1 MRHIKGRERIMDQQ
15 ELSVSQFGSRADA
28 YLTSTVHAQGADLD
42 RLRVLTE
49 KIRPSRAL
57 DLGCGAGHASFAMA
71 RGGAS
76 RITAFDPSA
85 EMLAVVARE
94 AAARG
99 HGALDTQVGSAE
111 SLPFADGTFEI
122 VATRYS
128 AHHWTHVPQALTE
141 CARVLKPGGRLVVI
155 DVIAPEELV
164 LDTPLQVIEFLR
176 DRSHVRNYRISEW
189 GGMLRAVGFE
199 TPSVASWKLPL
210 EFPSW
215 VARIGTSAPRIA
227 ALKTVFADLG
237 DEARRYLQVGADLSF
252 AIEAAWM
259 ETTAA

>member
-1 MRHIKGRERIMDQQ
+1 MDQQ
-15 ELSVSQFGSRADA
+15 KLSVSQFGSRADA
-28 YLTSTVHAQGADLD
+28 YLTSSVHAQGADLD

-49 KIRPSRAL
+49 RVRPSRVL

-71 RGGAS
+71 RGGAG

-99 HGALDTQVGSAE
+99 HGSLDTQIGSAE
-111 SLPFADGTFEI
+111 NLPFADRTFEI

-128 AHHWTHVPQALTE
+128 AHHWAHVPRALME
-141 CARVLKPGGRLVVI
+141 CARVLKPGGRAVVI
-155 DVIAPEELV
+155 DVIAPEDQV

-189 GGMLRAVGFE
+189 SSMLRAAGFE
-199 TPSVASWKLPL
+199 TPSVDSWRLPM
-210 EFPSW
+210 EFSSW
-215 VARIGTSAPRIA
+215 VARIGTTAARIA
-227 ALKTVFADLG
+227 ALEAVFADLG
-237 DEARRYLQVGADLSF
+237 DEARRYLQVTADLSF

-259 ETTAA
+259 EAGAA